1 MKAQTILLVDD
12 TPFNLQILE
21 GVLEDSY
28 SVRLAN
34 SGEEALRA
42 VAAEPAPDLVLL
54 DVHMPGMDGF
64 EVCRRFKSNPRTRA
78 IPVIFVTAAG
88 EVEDE
93 SRGFEAGGV
102 DYIVKP
108 VRAPIVRARVRTQ
121 LALADQNN
129 ELERK
134 VQERT
139 LELNETRLQ
148 IIQRLGRAAEYKD
161 NETGMHVLRM
171 SYYSRAIALALDL
184 PAADVET
191 LLHAAPMH
199 DIGKIGI
206 ADHIL
211 LKPGKLDDA
220 EWAIMRKHPQIGA
233 GIIGKHASPLL
244 EMARIVALTHH
255 ERWDGSGYPHRLRG
269 EQIPLVGRI
278 VALADV
284 FDALT
289 TERPYKKA
297 WPVEQ
302 ALDTIR
308 GERGR
313 HFDPRIADAFLG
325 VIPEMLRIRQQYAET
340 GAEATRGQPGRSVMR
355 DDEVMACAAA

>member
-1 MKAQTILLVDD
+1 MKTQTILLVDD

-108 VRAPIVRARVRTQ
+108 VRAPIVRARVRTR
-121 LALADQNN
+121 LALADQNH

-134 VQERT
+134 VRERT
-139 LELNETRLQ
+139 AALYGTRLR

-161 NETGMHVLRM
+161 NETGLHVIR
-171 SYYSRAIALALDL
+171 
-184 PAADVET
+184 P
-191 LLHAAPMH
+191 
-199 DIGKIGI
+199 
-206 ADHIL
+206 
-211 LKPGKLDDA
+211 
-220 EWAIMRKHPQIGA
+220 
-233 GIIGKHASPLL
+233 
-244 EMARIVALTHH
+244 
-255 ERWDGSGYPHRLRG
+255 ERTDRVY
-269 EQIPLVGRI
+269 
-278 VALADV
+278 AC
-284 FDALT
+284 T
-289 TERPYKKA
+289 
-297 WPVEQ
+297 EQ
-302 ALDTIR
+302 AVLDVN
-308 GERGR
+308 GAFAGR
-313 HFDPRIADAFLG
+313 
-325 VIPEMLRIRQQYAET
+325 
-340 GAEATRGQPGRSVMR
+340 ATSPHTK
-355 DDEVMACAAA
+355 